1 MRIRISTS
9 YWKPEGY
16 PSGMPYD
23 FLWGE
28 NISKKRM
35 TVVVRFFEVLSM
47 RDGFETGGAM
57 PFQVL

>member
-9 YWKPEGY
+9 YWKPEGD
-16 PSGMPYD
+16 PPACHMTS
-23 FLWGE
+23 FGE

>member
-1 MRIRISTS
+1 
-9 YWKPEGY
+9 
-16 PSGMPYD
+16 MPYD